1 MFPLKERIQIKKI
14 KTKWDLA
21 WAILKC
27 SRVSTS
33 NQPAFNCLHV
43 KFHPTLA
50 KLYFFALAA
59 VLQNGPL
66 ITFIMTFIHDT
77 LFIWLGDAEQRQ
89 HWAPR
94 QLTLMRLSRHQQPV
108 RQRLKET
115 KRRRRRQQHCSALI
129 NKDAHFAFSP
139 SITRSLCPSVCH
151 CLPPPP
157 LPPTPPFC
165 CRSPIDMVILLSTT
179 NSRLCLLKQQ

>member
-1 MFPLKERIQIKKI
+1 MFPLKERIKMKKI
-14 KTKWDLA
+14 KTKWDLD
-21 WAILKC
+21 WRI

-33 NQPAFNCLHV
+33 NQAAFNCLHV

-50 KLYFFALAA
+50 ILYFSVLVA

-77 LFIWLGDAEQRQ
+77 LFIWLSDAEQRQ
-89 HWAPR
+89 HWAPQ

-115 KRRRRRQQHCSALI
+115 KRQWQQQHCSALI

-139 SITRSLCPSVCH
+139 SITRSLSPSACH
-151 CLPPPP
+151 CRPSPP

-179 NSRLCLLKQQ
+179 NSRLCSLKQQ